1 MKSLENATNF
11 FKNCESGK
19 GWEVCNE
26 YVQGNGRFE
35 CQAGPFAEVNEIK
48 AYVESM
54 AGLTGTTMPGSSF
67 EIHAAALDESTDTVL
82 VFATFIGTHSG
93 DGGPIP
99 PTGKTTRSHYVFA
112 MKMDDQDKVESIIKV
127 WNSNWAFSELGWM

>member
-19 GWEVCNE
+19 GWEACKD
-26 YVQGNGRFE
+26 YVQGSGRFD
-35 CQAGPFAEVNEIK
+35 CQAGPFAEVKEIK

-54 AGLTGTTMPGSSF
+54 AGLAGTTMPGSSF
-67 EIHAAALDESTDTVL
+67 EIHASALDESSDTVL

-112 MKMDDQDKVESIIKV
+112 MKMDDQDKVESITKV
-127 WNSNWAFSELGWM
+127 WNSNWAFAELGWM